1 MYILYKLAV
10 SSNLL
15 LMLLQTILR
24 FPEGEGGNREEEE
37 NGSQISL
44 GNFYK
49 WPLLKVYEKKKS
61 HKNDQSQRW
70 S

>member
-1 MYILYKLAV
+1 MYILYKLVV
-10 SSNLL
+10 SSYLL
-15 LMLLQTILR
+15 LMLLQTILHC
-24 FPEGEGGNREEEE
+24 PEGEGGNREEEE

-49 WPLLKVYEKKKS
+49 WPLLKVYEEKKS
-61 HKNDQSQRW
+61 YKNDQSQRW